1 MRTGYKIE
9 NVIAKRDNFIL
20 VSNFASINEVVNIGY
35 KAEKTV
41 HSLKSSSSL
50 GFWRIKRKETIKA
63 K

>member
-9 NVIAKRDNFIL
+9 NVIAKGDNFIL
-20 VSNFASINEVVNIGY
+20 VSNFASINEVVNLGFS
-35 KAEKTV
+35 AEETV
-41 HSLKSSSSL
+41 RKLKSSSFL